1 MCASSWTRS
10 KHQPCWSVYKGCVCA
25 RLLSL
30 HDAAALFLFSFFC
43 FCVRPCCRAFTCY
56 PSQSCHLFT
65 CVYIYR
71 VFTKK
76 LLSRSCFTLT
86 LLHLQT
92 AAVFIDLSSIQP
104 FKGYGWLCFFF
115 SSTDPMCRANTR
127 IRWSCW
133 HALCIFYLCAIQL
146 HGGSKLL
153 DTSCTFIGIWTWK
166 DVATYQAVSCI
177 VGN

>member
-1 MCASSWTRS
+1 MHHHGLVLNTNPADLFT
-10 KHQPCWSVYKGCVCA
+10 KAVCVHAFCHCMMQ
-25 RLLSL
+25 LP
-30 HDAAALFLFSFFC
+30 FFFFSFFC

-127 IRWSCW
+127 IRWSC
-133 HALCIFYLCAIQL
+133 
-146 HGGSKLL
+146 
-153 DTSCTFIGIWTWK
+153 
-166 DVATYQAVSCI
+166 
-177 VGN
+177 